1 MFCDM
6 VGSTAIGA
14 RLDPEDF
21 RDVVEAYHR
30 CVADNVTRLG
40 GFAARYM
47 GDGVLIYFGY
57 PVANEDDA
65 ERAVRA
71 AIAIVEAVPRLDT
84 AQDRHRHSARASAS
98 QRAWSSSAT

>member
-1 MFCDM
+1 MFCDL

-30 CVADNVTRLG
+30 CVTDCVTRLG
-40 GFAARYM
+40 GFVARYM

-57 PVANEDDA
+57 PVANEDTL
-65 ERAVRA
+65 RAC
-71 AIAIVEAVPRLDT
+71 
-84 AQDRHRHSARASAS
+84 RHRNRPGHCWPSGR
-98 QRAWSSSAT
+98 RRRVT